1 MLPRVV
7 AIREIIIEN
16 VYTKTLVL
24 DDALAHATP
33 GQFIMLW
40 LPGIDEKPFAIVSRD
55 PLTITVAAVGPF
67 SRALHE
73 KKIGDQVGWRG
84 PFGRGF
90 DLNRNA
96 SATLLIGGGYGVA
109 ALYFAAREL
118 KRSARNL
125 EVIVSIGGRTAHDLL
140 YENRMREVG
149 AHVELATED
158 GSRGT
163 PGFVTDAARPW
174 LNRVAQ
180 IFACG
185 PEAMLVAVMR
195 EALQKNIPAQLSVER
210 YMKCG
215 FGICGQCTL
224 SGKLVCLDGPVF
236 TAKELAQLP
245 EFGRVHRDASG
256 AVHFFQGRGARRT

>member
-1 MLPRVV
+1 MLPRTV
-7 AIREIIIEN
+7 AITHIIAEN
-16 VYTKTLVL
+16 AVTKTYILA
-24 DDALAHATP
+24 DAIPNAAP

-40 LPGIDEKPFAIVSRD
+40 LPGIDEKPFAIVARD

-73 KKIGDQVGWRG
+73 RQVGDLVGWRG

-90 DLNRNA
+90 DL
-96 SATLLIGGGYGVA
+96 TGEGTTMLIGGGYGVA

-118 KRSARNL
+118 REQNRA
-125 EVIVSIGGRTAHDLL
+125 VIAAIGGRTAQDLL
-140 YENRMREVG
+140 YENRMREIGVT
-149 AHVELATED
+149 VELATED

-163 PGFVTDAARPW
+163 QGFVTDAARP
-174 LNRVAQ
+174 LFNQVSQ
-180 IFACG
+180 ILACG

-224 SGKLVCLDGPVF
+224 NGKLVCQDGPVF
-236 TAKELAQLP
+236 TAKELSQLS
-245 EFGRVHRDASG
+245 EFGRLHRDASG